1 MAADDRDKL
10 HPETA
15 RLAGRIVV
23 ITGALLTLLGIL
35 SVVEIGLHDL
45 RQVTG
50 MLALS
55 WFGLL
60 VCVAGRMIARTRE
73 WIYNSRWFL
82 FGSLLGLLSIT
93 GLLISLAQKDV
104 FKVAIFA
111 LIQAA
116 SLFIIWRATRIKS
129 TS

>member
-1 MAADDRDKL
+1 MAADEFDKL

-23 ITGALLTLLGIL
+23 VTGVLLTLLGIL
-35 SVVEIGLHDL
+35 SVVEVGLHDL

-50 MLALS
+50 MIALS

-60 VCVAGRMIARTRE
+60 VCVAGRMIDRTRE
-73 WIYNSRWFL
+73 WIYNARWFL
-82 FGSLLGLLSIT
+82 FGSLWGLLSIT
-93 GLLISLAQKDV
+93 GLLIGLAQKDV
-104 FKVAIFA
+104 FKIAIFGF
-111 LIQAA
+111 IQAG
-116 SLFIIWRATRIKS
+116 SLFIIWRATRIES

>member
-82 FGSLLGLLSIT
+82 FGSLWGLLSIT